1 MKKLIQEILAYL
13 KKLKPSIGVFED
25 NYKEIKQF
33 LLDRLIACDADF
45 KKDNIYPDL
54 IKNYAKLAK
63 LFEVLTVFD
72 IKEEDKQKIMQ
83 MGKMISKTVRTK
95 DNRRQEPLRRQ

>member
-13 KKLKPSIGVFED
+13 KKLKPSIGTFED

-33 LLDRLIACDADF
+33 LLDRLIACDADA
-45 KKDNIYPDL
+45 KNDNIYPDL

-83 MGKMISKTVRTK
+83 MGGITSQAAGAEDHRS
-95 DNRRQEPLRRQ
+95 QEHV

>member
-25 NYKEIKQF
+25 NYKEIKEF
-33 LLDRLIACDADF
+33 LLQRLIACDNDL
-45 KKDNIYPDL
+45 KNDNIYPEL

-72 IKEEDKQKIMQ
+72 IKDDDKKKILQ
-83 MGKMISKTVRTK
+83 MGWVISQTDRAE
-95 DNRRQEPLRRQ
+95 DHRRQ